1 MRVAILVGTA
11 LCAHFATVDRSPAPA
26 PLRVAAVAGIV
37 FDSLAMRG
45 LAGATVQLVT
55 AGEQATS
62 RSTKSDATGHF
73 EFIDVPIGSYLIGFF
88 HPKLDSLGLTSET
101 KRLDLRVDQPLQT
114 QLSVPSGRTLARTVC
129 GASFVTEESGLLMGY
144 VRGADQS
151 MPRADA
157 KVTVRW
163 AELIIEEGGIRRVVS
178 RADAT
183 ANATGQFAVCGVPV
197 GAAVLVH
204 AAVGADSS
212 GQFEVML
219 PSTAFLHRDVFV
231 APVARTR
238 VRSFDSLPDVELLRG
253 TGRVRGKVLAANR
266 RPVRD
271 ARVTVLGTGVAA
283 TSNADGEFSLGGLPG
298 GTHSLEVRAIGFA
311 PAQVPVDIVTGQGG
325 AAEVE
330 LAAIA
335 VTLDTIRVTAQRTY
349 ASRRLLEL
357 ERRQRMGMGK
367 FFDGKEIN
375 KRNPYQ
381 LTDLLRT
388 VPGIRLVPGRF
399 GSDEVFMR
407 DRYGHGVCRPEF
419 IVDNVRMF
427 VDRDFPM
434 NSVVPMDDI
443 AAVEVYTNMIP
454 NEFMSRTDCGVIAVT
469 TGGRPAPPK
478 R

>member
-1 MRVAILVGTA
+1 MRVAILIGTM
-11 LCAHFATVDRSPAPA
+11 LFTLATVRHAPISAPRPA
-26 PLRVAAVAGIV
+26 AAVTGIV
-37 FDSLAMRG
+37 FDSLSMRG

-55 AGEQATS
+55 VGEQATS

-73 EFIDVPIGSYLIGFF
+73 EFGDVPVGSYLMGFF
-88 HPKLDSLGLTSET
+88 HAKLDSLGLTSET
-101 KRLDLRVDQPLQT
+101 KRLDLRVDQPMQT
-114 QLSVPSGRTLARTVC
+114 QLSIPSGRTLARTVC

-144 VRGADQS
+144 VRGSDQT

-163 AELIIEEGGIRRVVS
+163 AEIIIDKGSIRRVVS
-178 RADAT
+178 RSDAT

-197 GAAVLVH
+197 GAAVLVN
-204 AAVGADSS
+204 AAVAADSS
-212 GQFEVML
+212 GQFEVIL
-219 PSTAFLHRDVFV
+219 PNTAFLHRDIFV

-238 VRSFDSLPDVELLRG
+238 VRSLDSLPDVELLRG
-253 TGRVRGKVLAANR
+253 TGRVRGKVLATNR

-271 ARVTVLGTGVAA
+271 AKVTVLGTGVEA
-283 TSNADGEFSLGGLPG
+283 TSNPDGEFSLDGLPG
-298 GTHSLEVRAIGFA
+298 GTHMLDVRAIGFA
-311 PAQVPVDIVTGQGG
+311 PAQVPVDIVTGQAG

-330 LAAIA
+330 LSAIA

-375 KRNPYQ
+375 KRNPYR

-399 GSDEVFMR
+399 GADDLFMR
-407 DRYGHGVCRPEF
+407 DRYGNGVCRPEF
-419 IVDNVRMF
+419 IVDNVRMM
-427 VDRDFPM
+427 VDEDFPI
-434 NSVVPMDDI
+434 NSVIPMDDI

-454 NEFMSRTDCGVIAVT
+454 GEFMSRTNCGVIAVT